1 MNAKIK
7 RTLITV
13 STGFAVALLFASC
26 RTSVSDPPSGKTEPL
41 GTDYIFRE
49 EAGFY
54 AYAPSLMQTDST
66 TRYVY
71 YTTNNE
77 KENAL
82 SDVIAVRKGTLH
94 DGEYVY
100 GDRQIVLTP
109 TENQWD
115 SQRVTCPSVIN
126 GSFSYQGE
134 SYTVL
139 MAYTANSIEAS
150 KNFQIGLAVAK
161 NPEGPF
167 IKVGNAPI
175 IAYDPDISG
184 SQYGAG
190 NPSLVSFDKKGKVRL
205 FYSHGDNNLSST
217 RVVDA
222 DLTNL
227 DTPQLSGYLT
237 VSYLGLPDDGL
248 GFPLVANGDFAL
260 SADGGTLYMVK
271 DGFPYATNE
280 PKVASKLTLAKM
292 EARGVYDPNGT
303 WDTLVPEINQ
313 IDTFVDEEHLGWP
326 RMYSACILRD
336 GYGHLLDS
344 DKLFLCFTSSCE
356 ASGLEDKSY
365 LFSPGLH
372 MYEASQ

>member
-1 MNAKIK
+1 MNIIK
-7 RTLITV
+7 HTLAMV
-13 STGFAVALLFASC
+13 STGLVITLLFSSC
-26 RTSVSDPPSGKTEPL
+26 RTSVPSPSNNQVEPL

-49 EAGFY
+49 DTGFY
-54 AYAPSLMQTDST
+54 AYAPSIVQADST

-71 YTTNNE
+71 YTTNIE
-77 KENAL
+77 KENNL
-82 SDVIAVRKGTLH
+82 SDVIAVRKGTLN
-94 DGEYVY
+94 DGKYVY
-100 GDRQIVLTP
+100 GDRKIVLTP

-126 GSFSYQGE
+126 GDFSYQGE
-134 SYTVL
+134 NYTVL

-167 IKVGNAPI
+167 IKVGNTPI
-175 IAYDPDISG
+175 IVYNPDISG

-190 NPSLVSFDKKGKVRL
+190 NPSLVSFDKKGTVRL

-222 DLTNL
+222 DFTNL
-227 DTPQLSGYLT
+227 DTPKLSGYLT

-260 SADGGTLYMVK
+260 SADGASVYMVK

-292 EARGVYDPNGT
+292 ETKGLYDPNGT
-303 WDTLVPEINQ
+303 WDTVASEINQ

-336 GYGHLLDS
+336 SYGYLADS
-344 DKLFLCFTSSCE
+344 STMSLCFTSSRE

-372 MYEASQ
+372 MYEVSQ